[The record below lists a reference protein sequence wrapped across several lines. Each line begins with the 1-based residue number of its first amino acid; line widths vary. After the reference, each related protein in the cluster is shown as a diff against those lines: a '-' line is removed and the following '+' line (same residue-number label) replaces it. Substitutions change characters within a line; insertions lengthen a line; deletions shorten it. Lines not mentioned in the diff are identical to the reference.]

1 MEENNMFINVTAKAV
16 EMAKSEHRAAHTY
29 GTIEYKN
36 LQDFAPA
43 AYAEIIIGGT
53 NAPPYMT

>member
-1 MEENNMFINVTAKAV
+1 MFINVTAKAV
-16 EMAKSEHRAAHTY
+16 EMAKSEHRAY